1 MDTTWFQDFLAVL
14 EEGGFTRAAER
25 RAVSQPAFSRRIKA
39 LEDWVGASLFDR
51 TTHSGTLTAAGE
63 RLLPAA
69 EELLRRL
76 QITRADVLN
85 AAQLQH
91 NALKLTAI
99 HVLSFT
105 FFPIWLRSVEALAP
119 MTGTVQLTSD
129 IMVACEKL
137 MIEGRA
143 DFPLCHDH
151 PAVATRL
158 TPESFR
164 SIEIG
169 QDVLVPVATPHLL
182 ETCKPDSPPYLA
194 YTAESQPGRILAA
207 AWASAGQH
215 PPEKPAFSS
224 PLVSVLAAM
233 ARDGHGM
240 SWAPL
245 SLVAEDIAVGRFG
258 RDFLEAGRHR
268 LVRTCSTW
276 RSVSLLQVGGRTRS
290 STAKFA
296 EGRVDHVSEP
306 DIPSQ
311 RGKATRAFEYI
322 VGDP

>member
-14 EEGGFTRAAER
+14 EEGGFTRAAEH

-51 TTHSGTLTAAGE
+51 TTHTVTLTVAGE

-69 EELLRRL
+69 EEILHRL
-76 QITRADVLN
+76 QIARADASN

-91 NALKLTAI
+91 DALKLAAT
-99 HVLSFT
+99 HVLSLT

-137 MIEGRA
+137 MIAGRVH
-143 DFPLCHDH
+143 FLLCHDH

-158 TPESFR
+158 TPESFQ

-169 QDVLVPVATPHLL
+169 RDILVPVATPHLL

-194 YTAESQPGRILAA
+194 YTATSQPGRILAA

-215 PPEKPAFSS
+215 PPEEPAFSS
-224 PLVSVLAAM
+224 PLASVLAAM
-233 ARDGHGM
+233 ARDGRGM
-240 SWAPL
+240 SWSPL
-245 SLVAEDIAVGRFG
+245 SLVAEDIA
-258 RDFLEAGRHR
+258 AGRLAR
-268 LVRTCSTW
+268 VGNVAAEVPIGIRIFRPKARQSPAAETFWKQAVNASRERAQLGKPLVCCESAADEI
-276 RSVSLLQVGGRTRS
+276 L
-290 STAKFA
+290 
-296 EGRVDHVSEP
+296 HH
-306 DIPSQ
+306 
-311 RGKATRAFEYI
+311 
-322 VGDP
+322 

>member
-51 TTHSGTLTAAGE
+51 TTHSVTLTAAGE

-69 EELLRRL
+69 AELLCRL
-76 QITRADVLN
+76 QIARADASN
-85 AAQLQH
+85 AAQHQH
-91 NALKLTAI
+91 DALKLAAT

-119 MTGTVQLTSD
+119 LTGTIQLTSD

-143 DFPLCHDH
+143 DFLLCHDH

-169 QDVLVPVATPHLL
+169 QDVMVPVATPHLL
-182 ETCKPDSPPYLA
+182 ETCKPDSPPCLA
-194 YTAESQPGRILAA
+194 YTAESHPGRILAA
-207 AWASAGQH
+207 AWASVGQH
-215 PPEKPAFSS
+215 PPKEPTFTS

-240 SWAPL
+240 SWSPL
-245 SLVAEDIAVGRFG
+245 SLVADDIAVGRLARVGNVAAEVPIGIRLFRPKARQSPAAETFWKQAVSASSERARPG
-258 RDFLEAGRHR
+258 EALVCCKSAVDRILHR
-268 LVRTCSTW
+268 
-276 RSVSLLQVGGRTRS
+276 
-290 STAKFA
+290 
-296 EGRVDHVSEP
+296 
-306 DIPSQ
+306 
-311 RGKATRAFEYI
+311 
-322 VGDP
+322 

>member
-25 RAVSQPAFSRRIKA
+25 RVVSQPAFSRRIKA

-51 TTHSGTLTAAGE
+51 TTHSVTLTAAGE

-76 QITRADVLN
+76 QIARTDASN

-91 NALKLTAI
+91 DTLKLAAT

-119 MTGTVQLTSD
+119 VTGTVHLTSD
-129 IMVACEKL
+129 NILACEKL

-143 DFPLCHDH
+143 HFLLCHDH
-151 PAVATRL
+151 PAVPTRL
-158 TPESFR
+158 ASDSFH

-182 ETCKPDSPPYLA
+182 ETCKPDSLPYLA
-194 YTAESQPGRILAA
+194 YTAESHGGRILAA

-215 PPEKPAFSS
+215 PPAEPAFSS
-224 PLVSVLAAM
+224 HLASVIAAM
-233 ARDGHGM
+233 VRGGRGM
-240 SWAPL
+240 SWSPL
-245 SLVAEDIAVGRFG
+245 SLVAEDIA
-258 RDFLEAGRHR
+258 AGRLARVGNVAAEVPVGIR
-268 LVRTCSTW
+268 LFRRKARQSPAAETFWKQAVSASSNVLSLAK
-276 RSVSLLQVGGRTRS
+276 RS
-290 STAKFA
+290 
-296 EGRVDHVSEP
+296 
-306 DIPSQ
+306 
-311 RGKATRAFEYI
+311 
-322 VGDP
+322 